1 MSYIKSRQFTSTF
14 FECQWLNIMWVV
26 RFPDFFYLLPYNH
39 KKQWSVIYC
48 FLRSFIR
55 YYIFI
60 QYMLQCKW
68 PENVTITYIQ
78 TLNNWWLTKIRFV
91 RFIGKTNLHVIKYKI
106 KIKRVYRMW
115 QLNLSLIL
123 SCKKFDYSWNLFF
136 QI

>member
-1 MSYIKSRQFTSTF
+1 MKSRQCTSTF
-14 FECQWLNIMWVV
+14 FKCHQLNIMRVV
-26 RFPDFFYLLPYNH
+26 SVPDFFYLLLYIN

-55 YYIFI
+55 YSIFM
-60 QYMLQCKW
+60 QYMLQCKC

-91 RFIGKTNLHVIKYKI
+91 SFIGKTNLHVIKYKV

-115 QLNLSLIL
+115 QQNLSLIL
-123 SCKKFDYSWNLFF
+123 SCKKFDNYWNLCFE
-136 QI
+136 I